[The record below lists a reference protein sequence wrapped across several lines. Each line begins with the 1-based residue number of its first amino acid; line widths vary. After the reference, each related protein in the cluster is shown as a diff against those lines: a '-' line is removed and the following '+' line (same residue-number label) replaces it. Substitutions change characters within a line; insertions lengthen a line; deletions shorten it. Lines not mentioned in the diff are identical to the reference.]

1 MILITGTNLDVSDLP
16 NNDMI
21 DYQIENEK
29 MNIKLKTVAKSP
41 TCFQIY
47 IAENKRTEYT
57 ITDELTSKIVYFK
70 NDKELI
76 KMLEKGETSLEV
88 DIFSDAPEPVV
99 EIEVPEFEPPVII
112 EEVIKEELPVVEI
125 PNVEQEE
132 TLNQS
137 NDATIPVL
145 TLEDADT
152 ELPESF
158 LMIPNFGDDTDAL
171 KVQLE
176 NKEKVISQ
184 KDAMIRELK
193 ENIDQAYKVQEI
205 QLNEINEMYEKKMDE
220 AQDIINS
227 LEAKV
232 STNTLDESTLSFL
245 KFINYAQSFKG
256 VVKEGFTETELK
268 KMGKLTSDFHIFA
281 CGAGDSN
288 YSMLKQIKRYIEK
301 GSDAV
306 IFDFTNDNFIA
317 STFKLDSKTNN
328 TMRLIEDIDP
338 ISLLVDIN
346 GTKIIPTTS
355 FNDIVFLNI
364 NWVDVIK
371 KINDLASGKDVIL
384 LFGNISNFNIRYTVS
399 KLATIGKLQVF
410 AKCSPII
417 LSALYSDISF
427 IPKQRVNIVALE
439 YIDVVKS
446 ILGVLSS
453 NFNIQA
459 FNGDVEWG
467 KLNL

>member
-1 MILITGTNLDVSDLP
+1 MILITGTTLGVSDLP

-47 IAENKRTEYT
+47 IAEDKRTEYT
-57 ITDELTSKIVYFK
+57 ITDELSSKIVYFK
-70 NDKELI
+70 SDDHLVKL
-76 KMLEKGETSLEV
+76 LEDGETSNEV
-88 DIFSDAPEPVV
+88 DIFSDAPEP
-99 EIEVPEFEPPVII
+99 EETIEVPEFEPPVVI
-112 EEVIKEELPVVEI
+112 EEPEEEPPVVEDEEVKEIEDISSESAI
-125 PNVEQEE
+125 PLLNLEE
-132 TLNQS
+132 
-137 NDATIPVL
+137 
-145 TLEDADT
+145 ADT

-176 NKEKVISQ
+176 NKEKVIAQ

-193 ENIDQAYKVQEI
+193 ESIDQAYKVQEI
-205 QLNEINEMYEKKMDE
+205 QLNEINEMYENKMME
-220 AQDIINS
+220 AQTIIDG
-227 LEAKV
+227 LESKV
-232 STNTLDESTLSFL
+232 STNTLDDSALSFL

-256 VVKEGFTETELK
+256 VVKEGFTESEIER
-268 KMGKLTSDFHIFA
+268 MGHLTSNYHIFA

-288 YSMLKQIKRYIEK
+288 YSMLKQIKKYIEK
-301 GSDAV
+301 GTDAV
-306 IFDFTNDNFIA
+306 IIDFTNDNFIA
-317 STFKLDSKTNN
+317 STFKIDSKSNHTL
-328 TMRLIEDIDP
+328 RLMEDIDP
-338 ISLLVDIN
+338 VSLLVDVK

-364 NWVDVIK
+364 DWPYVIN
-371 KINDLASGKDVIL
+371 KINTLASGKDVIL

-399 KLATIGKLQVF
+399 KLATLGKLQVF

-459 FNGDVEWG
+459 FNGDVEWN